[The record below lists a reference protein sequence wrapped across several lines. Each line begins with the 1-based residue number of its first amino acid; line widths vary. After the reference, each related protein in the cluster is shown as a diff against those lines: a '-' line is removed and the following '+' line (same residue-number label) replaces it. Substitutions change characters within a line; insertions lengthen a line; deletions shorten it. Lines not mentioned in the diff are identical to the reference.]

1 MLRKRTLIN
10 DFIVSDL
17 AADGND
23 SFVDLEMGPIGGD
36 VLYGRVSTGGVD
48 EFESNSAIS
57 QEQSDGLHYC
67 SEQQQRT
74 LDRMGLI

>member
-1 MLRKRTLIN
+1 
-10 DFIVSDL
+10 
-17 AADGND
+17 
-23 SFVDLEMGPIGGD
+23 
-36 VLYGRVSTGGVD
+36 LYGRVSTGGVD

-57 QEQSDGLHYC
+57 QEQSDGLHYF